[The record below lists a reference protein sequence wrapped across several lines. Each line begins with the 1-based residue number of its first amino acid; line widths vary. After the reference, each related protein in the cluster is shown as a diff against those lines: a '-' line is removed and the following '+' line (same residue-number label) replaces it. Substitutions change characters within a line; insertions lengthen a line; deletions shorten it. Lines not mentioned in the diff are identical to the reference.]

1 MRIVSVIQGRRA
13 SLRSGLAP
21 GFYIP
26 RLWRYEPA
34 RMDRMQCPRCKSER
48 IQRDYDDAV
57 FFLRMV
63 GMHKLLCNNCGLVF
77 KAFDPK
83 GTHRRAPTETDKPAR
98 NRRRAPRFRVH
109 LPAAI
114 SLIDSKVQV
123 GKASYSAPS
132 RGHCETISKFGMS
145 LSLVG
150 TRFPEAEL
158 SQMGRMLFVRI
169 DLPDG
174 PIEAVAIIVS
184 SNRTG
189 EGARRK
195 WQLGAKTHQM
205 SDVDLERLA
214 AYLEKRAT
222 GEPVVISE

>member
-1 MRIVSVIQGRRA
+1 
-13 SLRSGLAP
+13 
-21 GFYIP
+21 
-26 RLWRYEPA
+26 
-34 RMDRMQCPRCKSER
+34 MDRMQCPRCKSER

-77 KAFDPK
+77 KAFDPT
-83 GTHRRAPTETDKPAR
+83 GTHRREPRDTDKPAH
-98 NRRRAPRFRVH
+98 NRRRAARFPVH

-150 TRFPEAEL
+150 TRFPETEL
-158 SQMGRMLFVRI
+158 SQLGRMLFVKI

-174 PIEAVAIIVS
+174 PIEVVVTIVS
-184 SNRTG
+184 SDRTG

-195 WQLGAKTHQM
+195 WQLGAKIHQM
-205 SDVDLERLA
+205 SDTDREHLS

-222 GEPVVISE
+222 GEPVVLSE

>member
-1 MRIVSVIQGRRA
+1 
-13 SLRSGLAP
+13 
-21 GFYIP
+21 
-26 RLWRYEPA
+26 
-34 RMDRMQCPRCKSER
+34 MDRMECPRCKSER

-57 FFLRMV
+57 FLLRMV

-77 KAFDPK
+77 KAFDLK
-83 GTHRRAPTETDKPAR
+83 GAANRRAPADKDKPGR
-98 NRRRAPRFRVH
+98 SRRRAPRFHAH

-158 SQMGRMLFVRI
+158 SQLGRMLFVRI
-169 DLPDG
+169 DLPGG
-174 PIEAVAIIVS
+174 PIEAVVTIVS
-184 SNRTG
+184 SARTG
-189 EGARRK
+189 DSARRK
-195 WQLGAKTHQM
+195 WQLGVKLHQI
-205 SDVDLERLA
+205 SDIDEERLD
-214 AYLEKRAT
+214 AYLEKRAA
-222 GEPVVISE
+222 GEPLVISE

>member
-1 MRIVSVIQGRRA
+1 
-13 SLRSGLAP
+13 
-21 GFYIP
+21 
-26 RLWRYEPA
+26 
-34 RMDRMQCPRCKSER
+34 MQCPRCKSER

-57 FFLRMV
+57 FFLRVV

-83 GTHRRAPTETDKPAR
+83 GTHRRKPANTDKPAR
-98 NRRRAPRFRVH
+98 NRRRAPRFSTH
-109 LPAAI
+109 LPTAI

-132 RGHCETISKFGMS
+132 RGHCETIGKFGMS

-158 SQMGRMLFVRI
+158 SKIGRMLFVKI

-174 PIEAVAIIVS
+174 PIEAVVTIVN

-189 EGARRK
+189 EGAKRK
-195 WQLGAKTHQM
+195 WQLGVKIHQM
-205 SDVDLERLA
+205 PDPDRERLA
-214 AYLEKRAT
+214 SYLEKRGAS
-222 GEPVVISE
+222 EPVAIYE